1 MDSFFAINST
11 SGNTFEPYNDGHDF
25 LLKEK
30 SDALSPLEHLD
41 LEEEN
46 LSRHSSKIFD
56 DSSVSED
63 DNLDLIIVSS
73 RSNNQFTQRL
83 DEQIRNLSER
93 ERLNRLKDYFS
104 SIKFI

>member
-1 MDSFFAINST
+1 MDSFSAINLT
-11 SGNTFEPYNDGHDF
+11 SGNTFELCNNGHDY

-46 LSRHSSKIFD
+46 LSRNSSKEFD

-73 RSNNQFTQRL
+73 RSDNQFTQRL
-83 DEQIRNLSER
+83 DDQIKNLSEK